1 MAKKLRSASA
11 AEQFIKAAEAKEAPT
26 AEELE
31 AAGQQRLIEK
41 EETQEQKPKKKAPI
55 KKEQKQETAPKE
67 QQKEKEETAT
77 PEQKEKEEKAEE
89 KKAIGQPKKYDE
101 PTKHVSF
108 SLPVSVIEDLK
119 ILAGLKKTNQ
129 TQLILSMIK
138 NELKAEQD
146 RIAIYKELLIN
157 RD

>member
-31 AAGQQRLIEK
+31 AAGQQRLIGK
-41 EETQEQKPKKKAPI
+41 EETQERRIRRKAPI
-55 KKEQKQETAPKE
+55 KKK
-67 QQKEKEETAT
+67 KEETAT
-77 PEQKEKEEKAEE
+77 PEPTPEPKEKEEKTEE

-108 SLPVSVIEDLK
+108 SLPVSVVEDLK

-138 NELKAEQD
+138 NELKDEQD
-146 RIAIYKELLIN
+146 RIAIYKELLITK
-157 RD
+157 D